1 MDASRQNRQP
11 DPNIV
16 PIQPRRKV
24 DSDAQ
29 EDTAGVEAKPPAD
42 ATRGEYVKGK
52 SEDAAEA
59 LSTTE
64 ESHLNSNSDVLLGP
78 SMSMHVDGSQPEA
91 NSMAPQKLEA
101 STKFVLADFG
111 GAWGAGAAP
120 GSVLAKLMEE
130 QEKLQQPQQQQQH
143 QPRDGGVVHA
153 RPLPLAV
160 IRWEEQLPLPL
171 TAAVML
177 MRVKDTIASRTKHT
191 SRTTTIVAMEFP
203 LLLRHHHLHLPMKAG
218 SFAEEGVGG
227 RQRRHINSNSNKIP
241 TIHRSSSINS
251 MLEGEDVEA
260 FAGVVEAVAIAAIKA
275 RQVPVVALIRANDPA
290 TIPGG
295 ADNV

>member
-1 MDASRQNRQP
+1 M
-11 DPNIV
+11 V
-16 PIQPRRKV
+16 
-24 DSDAQ
+24 
-29 EDTAGVEAKPPAD
+29 
-42 ATRGEYVKGK
+42 
-52 SEDAAEA
+52 
-59 LSTTE
+59 
-64 ESHLNSNSDVLLGP
+64 VLYTL
-78 SMSMHVDGSQPEA
+78 
-91 NSMAPQKLEA
+91 
-101 STKFVLADFG
+101 
-111 GAWGAGAAP
+111 
-120 GSVLAKLMEE
+120 
-130 QEKLQQPQQQQQH
+130 
-143 QPRDGGVVHA
+143 

-160 IRWEEQLPLPL
+160 IRWEEQPPLPL

-191 SRTTTIVAMEFP
+191 SRTTTIVATEFP
-203 LLLRHHHLHLPMKAG
+203 LLRHHHLHLPMKAG

-241 TIHRSSSINS
+241 TIHRSSSSINS
-251 MLEGEDVEA
+251 ILEGEDVEA

>member
-130 QEKLQQPQQQQQH
+130 QEKLQQPHQQQQH

-153 RPLPLAV
+153 APSTTRRDSLGGA
-160 IRWEEQLPLPL
+160 
-171 TAAVML
+171 
-177 MRVKDTIASRTKHT
+177 
-191 SRTTTIVAMEFP
+191 TTTSSYGGSHADAGERHNRFP
-203 LLLRHHHLHLPMKAG
+203 DEAHEPNYNNSG
-218 SFAEEGVGG
+218 YGVPPPPPPPPPPPSDEGGVFRGG
-227 RQRRHINSNSNKIP
+227 RGWRPSTQTHQQQFQQDSYYP
-241 TIHRSSSINS
+241 PQQQHQQY
-251 MLEGEDVEA
+251 
-260 FAGVVEAVAIAAIKA
+260 AGG
-275 RQVPVVALIRANDPA
+275 RGRGGFRGGGRGGGNRGYQGPPSTGGGFDPRKR
-290 TIPGG
+290 PR
-295 ADNV
+295 DDPRWSR